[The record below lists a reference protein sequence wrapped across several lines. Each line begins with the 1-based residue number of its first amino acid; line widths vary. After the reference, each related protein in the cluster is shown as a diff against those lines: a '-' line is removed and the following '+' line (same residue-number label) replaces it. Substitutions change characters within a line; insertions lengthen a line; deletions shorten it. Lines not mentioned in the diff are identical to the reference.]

1 MFRKVS
7 LSHPQDTNWVFGSLH
22 SQFGPS
28 QDQNEVLSPSCCESD
43 CFGPSA
49 AAGLTAFMAASGPKQ
64 SDSQHSGDKTSFW
77 SFDGPNWQCSEP
89 KTKFVSFDEPNW
101 LYSALKL
108 SILQVHCA
116 NKNFH
121 QKNQSKTK
129 KLKSKWWQCFST
141 LELRVIREFRPKKRP
156 FYKQVSNSLNIP
168 SVIKCVKGCVQR
180 KIVSLDK

>member
-64 SDSQHSGDKTSFW
+64 SDSQHSGDKTSFC

-101 LYSALKL
+101 LYSTQNY
-108 SILQVHCA
+108 SILHVHCA
-116 NKNFH
+116 NQNFH
-121 QKNQSKTK
+121 QKNESKTK

-141 LELRVIREFRPKKRP
+141 LELRVIRAFRPKKRP
-156 FYKQVSNSLNIP
+156 FFRDSYNWLKFSILEKKLPGVMLYRS
-168 SVIKCVKGCVQR
+168 
-180 KIVSLDK
+180 